1 MNSQATLIA
10 SAGWTAGISGTASGR
25 LQSIKAARAMNA
37 RSTASVIDGGS
48 AVRNEWESS
57 W

>member
-10 SAGWTAGISGTASGR
+10 RAGWTAGIPGSASGR
-25 LQSIKAARAMNA
+25 RQSIKAASAMNA
-37 RSTASVIDGGS
+37 RSTASVMAGGS
-48 AVRNEWESS
+48 AFRNEWENS

>member
-10 SAGWTAGISGTASGR
+10 SAGWTAGTSGTASGR

-37 RSTASVIDGGS
+37 RSTASVMDGGS

>member
-10 SAGWTAGISGTASGR
+10 RAGWTAGISGSVSGR
-25 LQSIKAARAMNA
+25 RQTIKAARAMNA
-37 RSTASVIDGGS
+37 RSTARVIAGGS
-48 AVRNEWESS
+48 AVRNEWENS